1 MPIEDIDYLK
11 ANSIKEQYIFLV
23 NSADRDYNTY
33 PTPSEYVINFTTPF
47 RNVIGLQVI
56 DASIPRTM
64 YCIDIYN
71 NTLSFFIYDS
81 TFELQPTSIDSTF
94 FTTISIDTGDYTFE
108 TLVSMIGSSLN
119 MNLNGDPSKPS
130 ASIFIES
137 LSNPPEIKSKIR
149 LHSPYTFIFDMTN
162 STMAETLGFDTQVN
176 PNLNDNTYTP
186 IIYDTYYYLYNQAS
200 VANATYIINHT
211 NNIISFRIGDNN
223 SLGKFIITEGTYTF
237 VQLINQI
244 NKGTGLSINILS
256 ETNRVKFSSP
266 LNFQINTQIP
276 GIGGASVINN
286 TNFKLY
292 GSVNLSRPY
301 SDLYQNIIYNG
312 PRGVV
317 RNNPISLPNT
327 LAQSFVVSSR
337 GYLVS
342 VNAALYVAAITNQS
356 TVYWKVYKNNV
367 ATNQPGDLIQL
378 QDINGNNLSQGTI
391 EINYTDGG
399 FSSTVGLSTMLE
411 VGTYWIVFYANV
423 SEISIY
429 YNDIAAS
436 IQNNPMLTSNNNG
449 SSWQSLDTIDGIH
462 FEASIQITLQDEYH
476 TVVAPGLYNLI
487 TIPYVILRC
496 SEIEEHSYR
505 YLAYTKHFL
514 GIAKFNIS
522 SVGYNHNGLN
532 LSAFPS
538 REFHPIGKLNKIT
551 LRFEMPNGN
560 LYDFKGIN
568 HNITFAISYY
578 EPIQN
583 QTFKQSILNPNYQ
596 GNFISYL
603 VNEQGQEEDSDDQ
616 EEEYNVDDINS
627 YRAMESRYSPEQI
640 ARIDRDALYLQT
652 PEHPAIRLA
661 RSFEP
666 N

>member
-94 FTTISIDTGDYTFE
+94 FTTISIDTGDYTIE

-149 LHSPYTFIFDMTN
+149 FHSPYPFIVDMTN

-223 SLGKFIITEGTYTF
+223 SLEKFIITEGTYTF

-244 NKGTGLSINILS
+244 SKGTGLSINILS

-286 TNFKLY
+286 SNFKLY
-292 GSVNLSRPY
+292 GSVNLSSPY

-423 SEISIY
+423 SGISIY

-487 TIPYVILRC
+487 AIPYVILRC

-583 QTFKQSILNPNYQ
+583 ETFKQSILNPNYQ

-603 VNEQGQEEDSDDQ
+603 VHQQGQEEDSDDQ